1 MSRKIIVIGAVGGG
15 ATTASQLRKLDDKA
29 EIILLER
36 TSYLSYGA
44 CGMPYYLGEVIKD
57 REDLFAYT
65 PERLQAKKNIDVRM
79 MHEAIKIDRKKKSIH
94 IRECASNREY
104 IERYDV
110 LVIATGASPFIPDI
124 EGFNHIPSFTLRT
137 VGDMDRLKNY
147 LRTEKPST
155 AAIIGG
161 GFIGVE
167 MAENLTHLGIK
178 TNIVERS
185 NHVLSVIDEETALI
199 IQHHLLD
206 KGVSLYLG
214 NGLHQITS
222 ASKIQLDNG
231 ETIETDFILLSAGI
245 KPNNKLAREAG
256 LTVGESGGISVNEF
270 MQTGDPSI
278 YAVGDVVESIDL
290 IDGSPKQV
298 PLAWPAHR
306 QSYIIAKHITCD
318 PVPFKGMLG
327 SAIAKVFDLTIAS
340 TGLGEKD
347 LTARGK
353 KYKTVTHKGKSHA
366 GYYPDSK
373 EVYVRVHFCP
383 DTGKIFGGNVVGGE
397 GVDKQI
403 DVLSTAIFGGLTV
416 KQLQEIETCY
426 APPYSSPKGLLNM
439 IGYKAE
445 KMMNL

>member
-15 ATTASQLRKLDDKA
+15 ATTASQLRKLDDKS

-44 CGMPYYLGEVIKD
+44 CGMPYYLGEVIED
-57 REDLFAYT
+57 RGDLFAYT
-65 PERLQAKKNIDVRM
+65 PEKLQSDKNIDVRM
-79 MHEAIKIDRKKKSIH
+79 MHEAIKIDRNKKSIQ
-94 IRECASNREY
+94 IRDCKSNREY
-104 IERYDV
+104 VEPYDV
-110 LVIATGASPFIPDI
+110 LVIATGATPFIPDI
-124 EGFNHIPSFTLRT
+124 EGLNHIPSFTLRT
-137 VGDMDRLKNY
+137 VRDMDRLKNY
-147 LRTEKPST
+147 LETEKPST
-155 AAIIGG
+155 GAIIGG

-167 MAENLTHLGIK
+167 MAENLTHLGIE
-178 TNIVERS
+178 TSIVERS
-185 NHVLSVIDEETALI
+185 HHVLSVIDEETALI
-199 IQHHLLD
+199 IQDHLSE
-206 KGVSLYLG
+206 KGVNLYLE
-214 NGLHQITS
+214 NGLHKIPST
-222 ASKIQLDNG
+222 SKIQLDNG
-231 ETIETDFILLSAGI
+231 ETIVTDFLLLSVGI
-245 KPNNKLAREAG
+245 KPNNKLALEAG

-270 MQTGDPSI
+270 MQSDDPSI

-306 QSYIIAKHITCD
+306 QSYIIAKHITGD

-340 TGLGEKD
+340 TGIGEKE
-347 LTARGK
+347 LTERSK

-366 GYYPDSK
+366 GYYPNSK

-445 KMMNL
+445 KMMNS

>member
-36 TSYLSYGA
+36 TPYLSYGA
-44 CGMPYYLGEVIKD
+44 CGMPYYLGEVIED
-57 REDLFAYT
+57 RDDLFAST
-65 PERLQAKKNIDVRM
+65 PEKLQAKKNIDVRM
-79 MHEAIKIDRKKKSIH
+79 MHEAMTIDRKKKSVQ
-94 IRECASNREY
+94 IRNNENNHEY
-104 IERYDV
+104 EERYDV

-124 EGFNHIPSFTLRT
+124 EGLNHIPSFTLRT
-137 VGDMDRLKNY
+137 VEDMDVLKNY
-147 LRTEKPST
+147 LETEKPST
-155 AAIIGG
+155 GAIIGG

-167 MAENLTHLGIK
+167 MAENLTRLGIE
-178 TNIVERS
+178 TSIVERS
-185 NHVLSVIDEETALI
+185 NHVLSVIDEETALNV
-199 IQHHLLD
+199 QRHLSE
-206 KGVSLYLG
+206 KGVKLYLE
-214 NGLHQITS
+214 NGLHKITS

-231 ETIETDFILLSAGI
+231 ETVLTDFLLLSVGI

-256 LTVGESGGISVNEF
+256 LTTGESGGISVNEF
-270 MQTGDPSI
+270 MQTDDPSI

-306 QSYIIAKHITCD
+306 QSYIIAKHITGD

-340 TGLGEKD
+340 TGLGEKE
-347 LTARGK
+347 LTERGK
-353 KYKTVTHKGKSHA
+353 KYKTVIHKGKSHA

-416 KQLQEIETCY
+416 IQLQEVESCY

-445 KMMNL
+445 KMMNS